1 MQDWGF
7 DFVRI
12 PMAYPYYVE
21 FDRSR
26 NIHPDEVYQINE
38 QKVGDHYFSREIL
51 EEHYAPGLKLSSRG
65 SVCIAAS

>member
-1 MQDWGF
+1 MRDWGF

-26 NIHPDEVYQINE
+26 NIRPDEVYNINE
-38 QKVGDHYFSREIL
+38 EAVEKIDDTG
-51 EEHYAPGLKLSSRG
+51 GNG
-65 SVCIAAS
+65 S